1 MENKFISKLGSSDL
15 ESYIKCLQAYQNCEC
30 YGEDIMEVGF
40 NKNSGYVYIALE
52 NGIQIASCFGNDVC
66 YIVNDW
72 ETGEENFYSTYEK
85 ALQNN

>member
-1 MENKFISKLGSSDL
+1 MENQFISQLGLSDL
-15 ESYIKCLQAYQNCEC
+15 ESYILCLQAYQSEC

-52 NGIQIASCFGNDVC
+52 NGIQIASCVGNDVC

>member
-15 ESYIKCLQAYQNCEC
+15 ESYILCLQAYQSEC